1 MNMADIRNIVIL
13 TGAGISQESG
23 IPTFRSED
31 GLWEQHRV
39 EDVATPEGY
48 VRNPVLVH
56 NFYNRLRK
64 NLAGAAPNPAH
75 KALARL
81 EQEWQRGSVTVITQ
95 NIDDL
100 HERGGSRKVIHMHGE
115 LKSILCKSCGAHSR
129 WEGDSS
135 EDDVCPVC
143 GKKELRP
150 DIVWF
155 GEIPYFTEEIYD
167 CLARGSLFLS
177 VGTSGAVYP
186 AAGFV
191 STVNRIGYPSVEFNL
206 TPSLQNS
213 SFTYSVY
220 GKAGTT
226 LPEFVDR
233 LLETGGIDF
242 LKKEP
247 KP

>member
-1 MNMADIRNIVIL
+1 MTDIRNIVIL

-48 VRNPVLVH
+48 IRNPVLVH

-64 NLAGAAPNPAH
+64 NLAGAEPNSAH
-75 KALARL
+75 RALARL
-81 EQEWQRGSVTVITQ
+81 EREWPRGSVTVITQ

-115 LKSILCKSCGAHSR
+115 LKSILCKACGAHSVWDR
-129 WEGDSS
+129 DSS

-143 GKKELRP
+143 GRKELRP

-155 GEIPYFTEEIYD
+155 GEMPYFSEEIFEY
-167 CLARGSLFLS
+167 LASGSLFLS
-177 VGTSGAVYP
+177 IGTSGAVYP
-186 AAGFV
+186 AAGFI
-191 STVNRIGYPSVEFNL
+191 STVNRLHYPSVEFNL
-206 TPSLQNS
+206 RPSLQHS
-213 SFTYSVY
+213 SFTFSVY
-220 GKAGTT
+220 GKAGITV
-226 LPEFVDR
+226 PDFVDK
-233 LLETGGIDF
+233 LLEKGSIDF
-242 LKKEP
+242 LKKT
-247 KP
+247 KV

>member
-1 MNMADIRNIVIL
+1 MAEIRNIVIL

-48 VRNPVLVH
+48 IRDPDLVH
-56 NFYNRLRK
+56 RFYNRLRK
-64 NLAGAAPNPAH
+64 NLDNVKPNPAH
-75 KALARL
+75 EALARL
-81 EQEWQRGSVTVITQ
+81 EKEWRRGSVTVVTQ

-100 HERGGSRKVIHMHGE
+100 HERGGSKNVIHMHGE
-115 LKSILCKSCGAHSR
+115 LKSILCKECGAHTR
-129 WEGDSS
+129 WEQDSS
-135 EDDVCPVC
+135 EDAVCPVC

-155 GEIPYFTEEIYD
+155 GEMPYFMEEID
-167 CLARGSLFLS
+167 RCLSRGSLFLS
-177 VGTSGAVYP
+177 IGTSGVVYP

-191 STVNRIGYPSVEFNL
+191 RTVNRLGYPSVEFNL

-220 GKAGTT
+220 GKAGVTV
-226 LPEFVDR
+226 PDFVAR
-233 LLETGGIDF
+233 LLESGSIDF
-242 LKKEP
+242 LKKQS
-247 KP
+247 